1 MIRILSWIMS
11 LIELLII
18 LFTILLF
25 VISDSKTINILAQ
38 DILKK
43 YHINYKDI
51 SGNIFTGIKV
61 INLEYN
67 STRIVDKIDIK
78 WNPVSLI
85 YNKVNITK
93 FEIENINSTEIIK
106 IISSLPKTKKKKN
119 KNIFFDYKV
128 KNIKITATP
137 FEYKHITF
145 KNLELDS
152 GSFSIDKNIQ
162 NIQTQKTQ
170 FSIDTSLGNIGLHG
184 ELYNKVIYIDRM
196 SIVDIDTKEITKVV
210 KSLPKKTAKNQTQ
223 KKKKNSN
230 LFISI
235 IKINNFLA
243 SLKKT
248 TYKPITLEK
257 TQLTLSNIKI
267 NLKNS
272 FNINSKKAIL
282 KAKTTFGDTKQ
293 IGYIKDS
300 TLYTTGDIVLRDYL
314 FEKYRLP
321 LNRKELKKLPIKL
334 KLTKK
339 GLWINTQ
346 NSNIKN
352 LLTLKS
358 NFNIDIKKATHE
370 FSYVFKEKKIYIK
383 SNAKASMTYASECNI
398 DNTLLVD
405 IAKRGYTTYQGE
417 VKIEKPKLPTK
428 AISTKKLLKNLKAT
442 YKGDKK
448 ELIVNIQSNT
458 LKGEFITKG
467 YKKAKIKLY
476 TKKPIYLDSI
486 FSTPPSSLHFLSNI
500 NSNSFIDFKNPKN
513 NKIELS
519 LKSSKI
525 NINSYMKM
533 VKPLKI
539 NFDIT
544 VPKNSKLL
552 PNNKLKISNLST
564 IKGSI
569 LIKKDILSL
578 YLANRDIIIESDFNF
593 KKNYINRG
601 IIYIGDEKIK
611 FRGNTKRDITLSTK
625 IHNLSK
631 FSQIV
636 MRYYDI
642 NLKELKGYAN
652 IYLKYKPTNKTTNI
666 SIKSQNIIY
675 KTLQGDIWAKI
686 HINKKAKID
695 IELKSKKLNLNN
707 RSKTPILLHSLFAKL
722 AIWKNQIRIYRYD
735 FKFYNK
741 YISHFYSKKTSFINF
756 SKNSLFIKKLWV
768 KENILIHGHFDT
780 KKLYGNLNIVGKHF
794 KFRNSDFNLLSDFNL
809 NLEIDKNKLFIN
821 GLVEL
826 LGKTIT
832 YKAIG
837 VSQDSDIVIIQNQ
850 SKKQKN
856 ILDNIKLNI
865 QVKNENPL
873 HYKTD
878 NIDIYFTNDITIIKD
893 YFKEIKV
900 LGTTTIEKGYYQQ
913 EGKKFYFDKSYI
925 YFSGN
930 PKKPMLDIKAIY
942 NKEQYSIQIFIT
954 GTPDDPIINF
964 NSDPYLT
971 QKQILSLILFDSTGE
986 NSGSGNE
993 LYSLLGG
1000 TFAKELMKSLGINV
1014 DHLVLGQGI
1023 DDQISLEVGQKISKD
1038 ITVIYL
1044 HNNGKDGVKVKV
1056 DHGRHFETDIL
1067 IYPQSSSIDFLYK
1080 SD

>member
-1 MIRILSWIMS
+1 MA

-18 LFTILLF
+18 LFTIMLF
-25 VISDSKTINILAQ
+25 IISDSKTINILAQ
-38 DILKK
+38 DILNR

-51 SGNIFTGIKV
+51 SGNIFTGIK
-61 INLEYN
+61 IIDLEYN
-67 STRIVDKIDIK
+67 STKIVDKIDIK

-85 YNKVNITK
+85 NNRINITK
-93 FEIENINSTEIIK
+93 FELKNINSPKLLEIINT
-106 IISSLPKTKKKKN
+106 LPKSKNKKN
-119 KNIFFDYKV
+119 NNIFFNYKV

-137 FEYKHITF
+137 FKYKNITF
-145 KNLELDS
+145 KNIELDS
-152 GSFSIDKNIQ
+152 DSFSINKNMQ
-162 NIQTQKTQ
+162 NIQTENTK

-184 ELYNKVIYIDRM
+184 NFYNKRVHINRM
-196 SIVDIDTKEITKVV
+196 SIVNIDLKEITKII
-210 KSLPKKTAKNQTQ
+210 KSLPKKSNKKKTPT
-223 KKKKNSN
+223 KKKNN
-230 LFISI
+230 IFITT
-235 IKINNFLA
+235 IKIDKLLS
-243 SLKKT
+243 SLKRT
-248 TYKPITLEK
+248 TYKPITLEE
-257 TQLTLSNIKI
+257 TQLTLSSIKI
-267 NLKNS
+267 NLQKS
-272 FNINSKKAIL
+272 FNISSKKAIL

-293 IGYIKDS
+293 IGYIKNS
-300 TLYTTGDIVLRDYL
+300 QLYTTGNIILRDYL
-314 FEKYRLP
+314 FKRYKLP
-321 LNRKELKKLPIKL
+321 LNKKELKKLPIKL
-334 KLTKK
+334 KLTQK
-339 GLWINTQ
+339 GLWIETK
-346 NSNIKN
+346 NSNIKK
-352 LLTLKS
+352 LLTLKT
-358 NFNIDIKKATHE
+358 NFNIDIKEATHK
-370 FSYVFKEKKIYIK
+370 FSYTFKKKKIYIYSK
-383 SNAKASMTYASECNI
+383 AKASITYANSCTIN
-398 DNTLLVD
+398 NTLLID
-405 IAKRGYTTYQGE
+405 IAKKGYTTYQGDI
-417 VKIEKPKLPTK
+417 KIDKPKLPTK
-428 AISTKKLLKNLKAT
+428 AISTKKLLKNLQAT

-448 ELIVNIQSNT
+448 GLLVNFQSNT

-467 YKKAKIKLY
+467 YKNAKINLY

-486 FSTPPSSLHFLSNI
+486 FSTPPDSLHFLANI
-500 NSNSFIDFKNPKN
+500 KSSSFIDFKNSKN
-513 NKIELS
+513 NKIKLS
-519 LKSSKI
+519 IKSNKI

-533 VKPLKI
+533 VKPLRIK
-539 NFDIT
+539 FDIT
-544 VPKNSKLL
+544 IPKNSQLL
-552 PNNKLKISNLST
+552 QNNKLKISALSK
-564 IKGSI
+564 IDGWV
-569 LIKKDILSL
+569 LIKKDIVSL
-578 YLANRDIIIESDFNF
+578 YLSNRDIKIESDFNF

-601 IIYIGDEKIK
+601 VIYIGNEKIK
-611 FRGNTKRDITLSTK
+611 FGGNIKKDIKLSTK
-625 IHNLSK
+625 INNLSK
-631 FSQIV
+631 LSQIV
-636 MRYYDI
+636 MKYYNI
-642 NLKELKGYAN
+642 NLKDLKGDAD
-652 IYLKYKPTNKTTNI
+652 IFLRYKPNSKTTNI
-666 SIKSQNIIY
+666 LIKSQNIIY

-686 HINKKAKID
+686 HIDKKLKTD
-695 IELKSKKLNLNN
+695 IVIKSKKLNLNN
-707 RSKTPILLHSLFAKL
+707 TSKTPILLHSIFAKL
-722 AIWKNQIRIYRYD
+722 SIWKNQIRIYKYD

-741 YISHFYSKKTSFINF
+741 YISHFYSNKTSFINF
-756 SKNSLFIKKLWV
+756 SKNRLLIKKLWL
-768 KENILIHGHFDT
+768 KDNILINGNFDT
-780 KKLYGNLNIVGKHF
+780 KKLYGNFNIVGKHF

-809 NLEIDKNKLFIN
+809 DLEVNKNKLFIS

-832 YKAIG
+832 YKSIG
-837 VSQDSDIVIIQNQ
+837 VSQDSDIIILQNQ

-865 QVKNENPL
+865 QVKNEIPL

-878 NIDIYFTNDITIIKD
+878 NIDIYFTNDITVIKD

-913 EGKKFYFDKSYI
+913 DNKKFYFDKSYI

-1000 TFAKELMKSLGINV
+1000 TFAKELMKSLGINI